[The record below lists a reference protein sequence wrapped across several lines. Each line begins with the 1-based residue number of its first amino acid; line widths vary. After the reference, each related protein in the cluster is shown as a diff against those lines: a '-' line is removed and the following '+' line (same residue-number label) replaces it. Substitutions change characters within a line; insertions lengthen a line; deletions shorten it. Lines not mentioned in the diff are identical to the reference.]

1 MSPVNA
7 AKYLYVAVIISVSYI
22 LLLSNYKSE
31 FSGNIITD
39 YFSLDLD
46 SKDPILITSNL
57 ISLLT
62 LPISLWAWKSCEGI
76 AASHFKNI
84 FFCEMML
91 VTTYVIMYNQLK
103 LNNPSAAAGVIFLVV
118 LIYYFY
124 RYIKGFIKINKKL
137 PY

>member
-7 AKYLYVAVIISVSYI
+7 AKYLYVAVIISASYI
-22 LLLSNYKSE
+22 LLLSNYEFK

-46 SKDPILITSNL
+46 SNDPILITSNL
-57 ISLLT
+57 ICLLT

-103 LNNPSAAAGVIFLVV
+103 LNNPSAATSVIML
-118 LIYYFY
+118 LLSIYYFY
-124 RYIKGFIKINKKL
+124 RYLKGFVKINKKL

>member
-7 AKYLYVAVIISVSYI
+7 AKYLYVAVIISASYI
-22 LLLSNYKSE
+22 LLLSNYEFK

-91 VTTYVIMYNQLK
+91 ATASVIMYNQLK
-103 LNNPSAAAGVIFLVV
+103 LNNPSAATSVIML
-118 LIYYFY
+118 LLSIYYFY
-124 RYIKGFIKINKKL
+124 RYLKGFVKINKEL

>member
-7 AKYLYVAVIISVSYI
+7 AKYLYVAVIISASYI

-46 SKDPILITSNL
+46 SNDPILITSNL
-57 ISLLT
+57 ICLLT

-91 VTTYVIMYNQLK
+91 ATASVIMYNQLK
-103 LNNPSAAAGVIFLVV
+103 LNNPSAATSVIML
-118 LIYYFY
+118 LLSIYYFY
-124 RYIKGFIKINKKL
+124 RYLKGFVKINKKL

>member
-22 LLLSNYKSE
+22 LLLSNYEFK

-46 SKDPILITSNL
+46 SNDPILITSNL
-57 ISLLT
+57 ICLLT

-91 VTTYVIMYNQLK
+91 ATASVIMYNQLK
-103 LNNPSAAAGVIFLVV
+103 LNNPSAATSVIML
-118 LIYYFY
+118 LLSIYYFY
-124 RYIKGFIKINKKL
+124 RYLKGFVKINKKL